1 MLGRIHV
8 AYVEPP
14 YCISRFSL
22 LLTFTISFALHTG
35 PSAIDQHTKRGK
47 VSAQPHTIVK
57 QICFPNGNV
66 LFSSLFTLI
75 KN

>member
-47 VSAQPHTIVK
+47 ISAQLRTNVK
-57 QICFPNGNV
+57 QICYSNGNV
-66 LFSSLFTLI
+66 LLLSLSHLS